1 MPIKNISPDDL
12 DKIASANQSTVSE
25 KYLPKENLIK
35 KDEDIQNENE
45 NVILQTE
52 EDDEIIL
59 TPKRSYFEPDPVPY
73 RLISGNHFIKK
84 NLTKNNEIY
93 VRPWNTEDE
102 MKITKITGAEDF
114 NRICNEIFI
123 SCVKSDIDIYELS
136 IVDKLPLFIFILVI
150 LVVFKNGD

>member
-52 EDDEIIL
+52 EDEIVL
-59 TPKRSYFEPDPVPY
+59 RPKRSYFEPDPLPY

-93 VRPWNTEDE
+93 VNKMRIPL
-102 MKITKITGAEDF
+102 ITYIA
-114 NRICNEIFI
+114 
-123 SCVKSDIDIYELS
+123 
-136 IVDKLPLFIFILVI
+136 
-150 LVVFKNGD
+150 